1 LVGEEIFGLEAASL
15 FAKPLNVGFGIF
27 AGPCDALVVACGLDV
42 NDKTLLIGG
51 TNGPPIGESRIGKG
65 E

>member
-42 NDKTLLIGG
+42 NDKTLLIGC
-51 TNGPPIGESRIGKG
+51 TNDPPIGESRIGKD